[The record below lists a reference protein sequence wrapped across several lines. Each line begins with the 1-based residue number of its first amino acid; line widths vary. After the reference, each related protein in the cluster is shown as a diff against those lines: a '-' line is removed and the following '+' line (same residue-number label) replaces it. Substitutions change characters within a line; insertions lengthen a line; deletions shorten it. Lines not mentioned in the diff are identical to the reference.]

1 MMSYAPRSAC
11 SNKLSLYETSHSSFL
26 FLYRL
31 APAMVPKATIGVNA
45 DRTAALSGFDV
56 DKTSA
61 AAASAALMVRP
72 SAKPCVSTEVLSM
85 TESTG
90 FGCFSA

>member
-1 MMSYAPRSAC
+1 MSYAPRSAC

-45 DRTAALSGFDV
+45 ERTRRAERVRRRQDERRSGQRRAHGETFGETLRFDRGAV
-56 DKTSA
+56 DD
-61 AAASAALMVRP
+61 
-72 SAKPCVSTEVLSM
+72 
-85 TESTG
+85 
-90 FGCFSA
+90 